1 MGLTD
6 QDRRLCVSGGNSILR
21 KAIIDNF
28 IDFRKVLSVLFDITI
43 IENNFQTLDVYGVN
57 EFYEKLKK
65 IDKNSRFMGL
75 ESEINKLLSI
85 KTYYENLQVELKNE
99 KYKSIGVDF

>member
-1 MGLTD
+1 MIQYTRNGTEK
-6 QDRRLCVSGGNSILR
+6 RSTAWS
-21 KAIIDNF
+21 K
-28 IDFRKVLSVLFDITI
+28 
-43 IENNFQTLDVYGVN
+43 
-57 EFYEKLKK
+57 KLKK

-75 ESEINKLLSI
+75 DSEINKLLSI